1 MSEPNVFDQLFG
13 QSVAT
18 TSDVASQLFG
28 GSVSTSSV
36 ASQLFGDNNGIE
48 DDEDPESLEEVDETE
63 EDEVLV
69 NEQESVLNQLFGAD
83 SNVANQLF
91 GDAPSA
97 SSQAS
102 ASVEDQFFGDASTN
116 EPSVHDQPFVGPAE
130 FVEGGFEGP
139 SPEMVI
145 TMLSGLMIPKP
156 VSGTGNVNI
165 TFQGPVTFNL

>member
-1 MSEPNVFDQLFG
+1 MSEPNVYDQLFG
-13 QSVAT
+13 QPDAP

-28 GSVSTSSV
+28 GPASTSSV
-36 ASQLFGDNNGIE
+36 ASQLFNDNNGIE
-48 DDEDPESLEEVDETE
+48 DDENPEDENDLGLDEDPESPEEVDETE
-63 EDEVLV
+63 EDEALA
-69 NEQESVLNQLFGAD
+69 NEQESVLNQLFGTD

-102 ASVEDQFFGDASTN
+102 ASV
-116 EPSVHDQPFVGPAE
+116 HDQLFGGPAE

-145 TMLSGLMIPKP
+145 AILSGLLIPKP